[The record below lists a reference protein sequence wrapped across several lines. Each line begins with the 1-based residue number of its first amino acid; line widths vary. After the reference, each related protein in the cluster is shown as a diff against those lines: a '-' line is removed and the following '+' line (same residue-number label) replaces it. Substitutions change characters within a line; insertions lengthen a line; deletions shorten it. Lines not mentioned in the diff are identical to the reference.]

1 MPSVSVPM
9 MKAYARFAG
18 VLSIVAAGGFAGCAQ
33 HASPMDLDVESV
45 EERPEF
51 MRHARARQLGPE
63 RLPQRCA
70 SDQAPQ
76 AASLQADEGWDRS
89 TIRVQ
94 TDDGLRELPLQESTF
109 ETLVVGTV
117 AETTVTQVF
126 ANPFNEPI
134 EAVYAFPLHER
145 AAVDDYWIH
154 IGERSLHGEIHR
166 RAEAKEIY
174 EDAKANGQRAGL
186 LEQER
191 PNVFTQSVAN
201 IPPGESIEIQMHV
214 VQPIAQ
220 EAGRGTLSLA
230 TVVGPRFIPGKPTG
244 RSGVG
249 VRPDTDEVAD
259 ASKVTPPVLDPKS
272 RGCAPLLITV
282 DIESQHSIGELT
294 SANHAVS
301 SHAGNGVT
309 TVELTA
315 GATLAN
321 RDFELSW
328 RMGGDSTE
336 AALMTQPDEG
346 GGGAFT
352 LTLVPPT
359 SLEAEDAVP
368 RDLIFV
374 VDNSGSMGGKPMD
387 TAKAVM
393 RQAIESMGPED
404 RFTVLRFSESAS
416 KLSVGLLDNTASN
429 RRRGLEYVQDMRG
442 MGGTHMRAGIEAALA
457 LAQSSDRVPMV
468 LLLTDGYI
476 GNEAAIFELTDEHLG
491 HARIFGLGVGQ
502 APNRFLLGGLSTVG
516 RGAVSYVGSDETV
529 EAAVE
534 RFYRR
539 IASPALRDISID
551 WGTLPVKDVA
561 PSRLPDLFVGQP
573 VVVFGRYSNEGA
585 GTVVVEGWQGK
596 HKTRF
601 ELEVDLAQGTSGTGL
616 RSMWARTRIEELLR
630 DPEVFRL
637 DSAARDRRTEAA
649 TEIALAY
656 RVLTEHTAFVA
667 VDNEVA
673 TKDRAKTVA
682 VPVEPV
688 RGMAPAQSGSLGL
701 VGTGRGGGGT
711 GQGTIGLGNTGLVG
725 KGGGG
730 GSGSGYGRGAGAG
743 FGGRGKRVPR
753 IRHAKALVTGSLDR
767 DVIRRIVRAH
777 SNSLRTCYESVLEVD
792 PNASFEVSIGFVID
806 SEGRVTAELTWSKE
820 PGTEAEKDF
829 DACLTTA
836 LERIRFPKPAGGG
849 TVKVRYP
856 LVFEPG

>member
-1 MPSVSVPM
+1 MSVPM

-45 EERPEF
+45 EERPQS
-51 MRHARARQLGPE
+51 MRHARGEGSGPH

-70 SDQAPQ
+70 LTQASEAVPLEAQ
-76 AASLQADEGWDRS
+76 DGWDRS
-89 TIRVQ
+89 SIRVQ
-94 TDDGLRELPLQESTF
+94 TDEGLRELPLQESTF

-117 AETTVTQVF
+117 AETTITQVF

-134 EAVYAFPLHER
+134 EAVYAFPLHQR

-154 IGERSLHGEIHR
+154 VGERSLHGEIHR
-166 RAEAKEIY
+166 RQDANDIYDEAK
-174 EDAKANGQRAGL
+174 AKGQRASL

-220 EAGRGTLSLA
+220 EAGRGTLSLP
-230 TVVGPRFIPGKPTG
+230 TVVGPRFIPGTATG
-244 RSGVG
+244 RAGAGVS
-249 VRPDTDEVAD
+249 PDTDEVPD
-259 ASKVTPPVLDPKS
+259 ASKITPPVLNPKS
-272 RGCAPLLITV
+272 SACAPLLITV
-282 DIESQHSIGELT
+282 DIESPLSIGGLV
-294 SANHAVS
+294 SANHTITS
-301 SHAGNGVT
+301 NAGNGVT
-309 TVELTA
+309 TVELAA

-328 RMGGDSTE
+328 KMSGDATQ
-336 AALMTQPDEG
+336 AAVMTQPDAD

-352 LTLVPPT
+352 LTLVPPA
-359 SLEAEDAVP
+359 SLEADEAVP

-393 RQAIESMGPED
+393 REAIAAMGPED

-416 KLSVGLLDNTASN
+416 KLSPGLLGNTERN
-429 RRRGLEYVQDMRG
+429 RRRGLKYVDDMRG

-491 HARIFGLGVGQ
+491 HARIFGLGVGA
-502 APNRFLLGGLSTVG
+502 APNRFLLDGLSTVG
-516 RGAVSYVGSDETV
+516 RGAVSYVGMTETV
-529 EAAVE
+529 EQVVE

-561 PSRLPDLFVGQP
+561 PQRIPDLFVGQP
-573 VVVFGRYSNEGA
+573 IVVYGRYASEGT

-596 HKTRF
+596 TKARF
-601 ELEVDLAQGTSGTGL
+601 EVEVDLAEGSSGTGL

-637 DSAARDRRTEAA
+637 DSAARDQRTETA
-649 TEIALAY
+649 TKLALSY

-667 VDNEVA
+667 VDNEVV
-673 TKDRAKTVA
+673 TKDAAKTVA

-688 RGMAPAQSGSLGL
+688 QGMAPGHSGSLGL
-701 VGTGRGGGGT
+701 AGTGRGGGGS
-711 GQGTIGLGNTGLVG
+711 GQGTIGLGNTGVIG
-725 KGGGG
+725 AGG
-730 GSGSGYGRGAGAG
+730 GSGSGYARGAGAG
-743 FGGRGKRVPR
+743 FGGRGKRVPHV
-753 IRHAKALVTGSLDR
+753 RHAKAQVTGSLDR
-767 DVIRRIVRAH
+767 DVIRRMVRAH
-777 SNSLRTCYESVLEVD
+777 NRSLRACYESELAVD
-792 PNASFEVSIGFVID
+792 PNASFRLSIGFIID
-806 SEGRVTAELTWSKE
+806 SEGRVTASLKWKD
-820 PGTEAEKDF
+820 EAEGEAHKDF
-829 DACLTTA
+829 GACLSTA
-836 LERIRFPKPAGGG
+836 LERVRFPKPAGGG
-849 TVKVRYP
+849 TVKVTYP

>member
-1 MPSVSVPM
+1 M

-45 EERPEF
+45 EERPQF
-51 MRHARARQLGPE
+51 MRHARGQEFGPE

-70 SDQAPQ
+70 LDQAPE
-76 AASLQADEGWDRS
+76 AASLAADEGWDRS
-89 TIRVQ
+89 TVRVQ
-94 TDDGLRELPLQESTF
+94 TDEGLRELPLQESTY

-126 ANPFNEPI
+126 ANPFSEPI
-134 EAVYAFPLHER
+134 EAVYAFPLHHR

-154 IGERSLHGEIHR
+154 IGDRSLHGEIHR
-166 RAEAKEIY
+166 RADAKEIY

-214 VQPIAQ
+214 VQPVAQ
-220 EAGRGTLSLA
+220 EAGRGTLSLP
-230 TVVGPRFIPGKPTG
+230 TVVGPRFIPGKATG
-244 RSGVG
+244 RSGSG
-249 VRPDTDEVAD
+249 VSPDTDQVPD
-259 ASKVTPPVLDPKS
+259 ASKITPPVLHPKS

-282 DIESQHSIGELT
+282 DIEAPHSIGELT
-294 SANHAVS
+294 SANHS
-301 SHAGNGVT
+301 ISTNAGNGVT
-309 TVELTA
+309 TVELTE

-328 RMGGDSTE
+328 SMGGDETE
-336 AALMTQPDEG
+336 AAVMIQPDED

-359 SLEAEDAVP
+359 SMAAEEAVP

-374 VDNSGSMGGKPMD
+374 VDNSGSMGGKPMN

-393 RQAIESMGPED
+393 REAIESMGPAD

-416 KLSVGLLDNTASN
+416 KLSPGLLDNTAGN
-429 RRRGLEYVQDMRG
+429 RRRGLAYVDDMRG

-476 GNEAAIFELTDEHLG
+476 GNEAAIFELTDQHLG
-491 HARIFGLGVGQ
+491 LARIFALGVGQ
-502 APNRFLLGGLSTVG
+502 APNRFLLDGLSTVG
-516 RGAVSYVGSDETV
+516 RGAVSYVGNNETV
-529 EAAVE
+529 AAAVE

-561 PSRLPDLFVGQP
+561 PQRIPDLFVGQP
-573 VVVFGRYSNEGA
+573 VVVFGRYASEGS

-596 HKTRF
+596 RKARF
-601 ELEVDLAQGTSGTGL
+601 ELEVDLAEGTSGTGL

-649 TEIALAY
+649 TELALAY

-667 VDNEVA
+667 VDNEVVTEGRA
-673 TKDRAKTVA
+673 TTVA

-688 RGMAPAQSGSLGL
+688 RGMDPGQSGGLGL
-701 VGTGRGGGGT
+701 VGTGRGGGGS

-730 GSGSGYGRGAGAG
+730 GSGYGRGAGAG

-753 IRHAKALVTGSLDR
+753 VRHAKAQVTGSLDR
-767 DVIRRIVRAH
+767 DVIRRMVRAH
-777 SNSLRTCYESVLEVD
+777 NNSLRACYEPVLAVD
-792 PNASFEVSIGFVID
+792 PNASFKVSIGFVID

-820 PGTEAEKDF
+820 PQSDAMKDF
-829 DACLTTA
+829 DTCLSTA

-856 LVFEPG
+856 LVFQPG

>member
-1 MPSVSVPM
+1 M

-45 EERPEF
+45 EERPQF
-51 MRHARARQLGPE
+51 MRHARGQEFGPE

-70 SDQAPQ
+70 LDQAPE
-76 AASLQADEGWDRS
+76 AASLAADEGWDRS
-89 TIRVQ
+89 TVRVQ
-94 TDDGLRELPLQESTF
+94 TDEGLRELPLQESTY

-126 ANPFNEPI
+126 ANPFSEPI
-134 EAVYAFPLHER
+134 EAVYAFPLHHR

-154 IGERSLHGEIHR
+154 IGDRSLHGEIHR
-166 RAEAKEIY
+166 RADAKEIY

-214 VQPIAQ
+214 VQPVAQ
-220 EAGRGTLSLA
+220 EAGRGTLSLP
-230 TVVGPRFIPGKPTG
+230 TVVGPRFIPGKATG
-244 RSGVG
+244 RSGSG
-249 VRPDTDEVAD
+249 VSPDTDQVPD
-259 ASKVTPPVLDPKS
+259 ASKITPPVLHPKS

-282 DIESQHSIGELT
+282 DIEAPHSIGELT
-294 SANHAVS
+294 SANHS
-301 SHAGNGVT
+301 ISTNAGNGVT
-309 TVELTA
+309 TVELTE

-328 RMGGDSTE
+328 SMGGDETE
-336 AALMTQPDEG
+336 AAVMIQPDED

-359 SLEAEDAVP
+359 SMAAEEAVP

-374 VDNSGSMGGKPMD
+374 VDNSGSMGGKPMN

-393 RQAIESMGPED
+393 REAIESMGPAD

-416 KLSVGLLDNTASN
+416 KLSPGLLDNTAGN
-429 RRRGLEYVQDMRG
+429 RRRGLAYVDDMRG

-476 GNEAAIFELTDEHLG
+476 GNEAAIFELTDQHLG
-491 HARIFGLGVGQ
+491 HARIFALGVGQ
-502 APNRFLLGGLSTVG
+502 APNRFLLDGLSTVG
-516 RGAVSYVGSDETV
+516 RGAVSYVGNNETV
-529 EAAVE
+529 AAAVE

-561 PSRLPDLFVGQP
+561 PQRIPDLFVGQP
-573 VVVFGRYSNEGA
+573 VVVFGRYASEGS

-596 HKTRF
+596 RKARF
-601 ELEVDLAQGTSGTGL
+601 ELEVDLAEGTSGTGL

-649 TEIALAY
+649 TELALAY

-667 VDNEVA
+667 VDNEVV
-673 TKDRAKTVA
+673 TKGRAATVA

-688 RGMAPAQSGSLGL
+688 RGMDPGQSGGLGL
-701 VGTGRGGGGT
+701 VGTGRGGGGS

-730 GSGSGYGRGAGAG
+730 GSGYGRGAGAG

-753 IRHAKALVTGSLDR
+753 VRHAKAQVTGSLDR
-767 DVIRRIVRAH
+767 DVIRRMVRAH
-777 SNSLRTCYESVLEVD
+777 NNSLRACYEPVLAVD
-792 PNASFEVSIGFVID
+792 PNASFKVSIGFVID

-820 PGTEAEKDF
+820 PQSGAMKDF
-829 DACLTTA
+829 DTCLSTA
-836 LERIRFPKPAGGG
+836 LEQIRFPKPAGGG

-856 LVFEPG
+856 LVFQPG

>member
-1 MPSVSVPM
+1 M

-18 VLSIVAAGGFAGCAQ
+18 VLCMIAAGGLAGCAQ
-33 HASPMDLDVESV
+33 HASPMDLDVEPV
-45 EERPEF
+45 EDRPQF
-51 MRHARARQLGPE
+51 SRHARAEGPGPE
-63 RLPQRCA
+63 RMPQRCA
-70 SDQAPQ
+70 VTQAPH
-76 AASLQADEGWDRS
+76 AAPLTANEGWDRS
-89 TIRVQ
+89 SIRVQ
-94 TDDGLRELPLQESTF
+94 TDDGLRELPLQESTY
-109 ETLVVGTV
+109 ETLVIGTV

-126 ANPFNEPI
+126 ANPFREPV
-134 EAVYAFPLHER
+134 EAVYAFPLHEQ

-154 IGERSLHGEIHR
+154 IGERSLHGQIHR
-166 RAEAKEIY
+166 REDAKEIY
-174 EDAKANGQRAGL
+174 EDAKAQGRRAGL

-201 IPPGESIEIQMHV
+201 IPPGESIEVQMHV

-220 EAGRGTLSLA
+220 EAGRGTLSLP
-230 TVVGPRFIPGKPTG
+230 TVVGPRFIPGTPTG
-244 RSGVG
+244 RSGAG
-249 VRPDTDEVAD
+249 VRPDTDEVPD
-259 ASKVTPPVLDPKS
+259 ASKITPPVLDPRA

-282 DIESQHSIGELT
+282 DIEAPYAVGGLV
-294 SANHAVS
+294 SANHAIS

-328 RMGGDSTE
+328 TMGGDTTE
-336 AALMTQPDEG
+336 AAVMTQPDED

-359 SLEAEDAVP
+359 SLEADEAVP

-393 RQAIESMGPED
+393 REAIDSMGPRD

-416 KLSVGLLDNTASN
+416 KLSPGLLDNTATN
-429 RRRGLEYVQDMRG
+429 RRRGLDYVDDMRG

-457 LAQSSDRVPMV
+457 LAQASDRVPMV

-476 GNEAAIFELTDEHLG
+476 GNEAAVFELADLRLG

-502 APNRFLLGGLSTVG
+502 APNRFLLDGLSTVG
-516 RGAVSYVGSDETV
+516 RGAVSYVRSSETV
-529 EAAVE
+529 QRTVE
-534 RFYRR
+534 RFYSR
-539 IASPALRDISID
+539 IASPALRDVSID
-551 WGTLPVKDVA
+551 WGTLPVEDVA
-561 PSRLPDLFVGQP
+561 PQRIPDLFVGQP
-573 VVVFGRYSNEGA
+573 IVVYGRYATQGA
-585 GTVVVEGWQGK
+585 GTVVVEGWQGSRK
-596 HKTRF
+596 ARF
-601 ELEVDLAQGTSGTGL
+601 EVEVDLADGSSGSGL

-630 DPEVFRL
+630 DPDVWRL
-637 DSAARDRRTEAA
+637 DADARELRTEKA
-649 TEIALAY
+649 TTIALAY

-673 TKDRAKTVA
+673 TKDVAKTVA

-688 RGMAPAQSGSLGL
+688 QGMATRPAGGFGL

-711 GQGTIGLGNTGLVG
+711 GQGTIGLGNTGLIG
-725 KGGGG
+725 KGNGG
-730 GSGSGYGRGAGAG
+730 GSGYGRGTGAS
-743 FGGRGKRVPR
+743 FGGRGKRAPR
-753 IRHAKALVTGSLDR
+753 VRHAKAEVTGALDR
-767 DVIRRIVRAH
+767 NVIRRMMRAH
-777 SNSLRTCYESVLEVD
+777 NNSLRACYEPVLAVD
-792 PNASFEVSIGFVID
+792 PNAAFKVSIGFVID
-806 SEGRVTAELTWSKE
+806 GQGRVAAELTWSKE
-820 PGTEAEKDF
+820 SLTEAEEAF
-829 DACLTTA
+829 GACLETA

-856 LVFEPG
+856 LVFQPG

>member
-1 MPSVSVPM
+1 ME
-9 MKAYARFAG
+9 
-18 VLSIVAAGGFAGCAQ
+18 
-33 HASPMDLDVESV
+33 LDVESV
-45 EERPEF
+45 EERPQSL
-51 MRHARARQLGPE
+51 RHARGDGPGPH

-70 SDQAPQ
+70 LTQPS
-76 AASLQADEGWDRS
+76 AAVPLGAQDGWDRS
-89 TIRVQ
+89 SIRVQ

-134 EAVYAFPLHER
+134 EAVYAFPLHQR

-154 IGERSLHGEIHR
+154 VGARSLHGEIHR
-166 RAEAKEIY
+166 RGEANEIYDEAK
-174 EDAKANGQRAGL
+174 AKGQRASL

-220 EAGRGTLSLA
+220 EAGRATLTLP
-230 TVVGPRFIPGKPTG
+230 TVVGPRFIPGTPTG
-244 RSGVG
+244 RSGDG
-249 VRPDTDEVAD
+249 VSPDTDEVPD
-259 ASKVTPPVLDPKS
+259 ASKITPPVLNPRS
-272 RGCAPLLITV
+272 SACAPLLITV
-282 DIESQHSIGELT
+282 DIESPLSMGGLL
-294 SANHAVS
+294 SANHTITS
-301 SHAGNGVT
+301 NAGNGVT
-309 TVELTA
+309 TVELAA

-328 RMGGDSTE
+328 AMSGDSTQ
-336 AALMTQPDEG
+336 AAVMTQPDAD

-352 LTLVPPT
+352 LTLVPPAN
-359 SLEAEDAVP
+359 LEADKAVP

-393 RQAIESMGPED
+393 REAIASMGPED
-404 RFTVLRFSESAS
+404 RFTVLRFSENAS
-416 KLSVGLLDNTASN
+416 GLSPGLLGNTERN
-429 RRRGLEYVQDMRG
+429 RRRGLKYVDDMRG
-442 MGGTHMRAGIEAALA
+442 MGGTHMRAGIEAALK

-502 APNRFLLGGLSTVG
+502 APNRFLLDGLSTVG
-516 RGAVSYVGSDETV
+516 RGAVSYVGMTQSV
-529 EAAVE
+529 EEVVE
-534 RFYRR
+534 RFYGR
-539 IASPALRDISID
+539 IASPALRDVSID

-561 PSRLPDLFVGQP
+561 PQRIPDLFVGQP
-573 VVVFGRYSNEGA
+573 IVVYGRYAREGT

-596 HKTRF
+596 TKARF
-601 ELEVDLAQGTSGTGL
+601 EVEVDLAQGSSGTGL

-637 DSAARDRRTEAA
+637 DSAARDQRTETA
-649 TEIALAY
+649 TKLALSY

-667 VDNEVA
+667 VDNEVV
-673 TKDRAKTVA
+673 TKDAAKTVA

-688 RGMAPAQSGSLGL
+688 QGMAPGHSGGLGL
-701 VGTGRGGGGT
+701 VGTGRGGGGS
-711 GQGTIGLGNTGLVG
+711 GQGTIGLGNTGVIG
-725 KGGGG
+725 KGG
-730 GSGSGYGRGAGAG
+730 GSGSGYARGAGAG

-753 IRHAKALVTGSLDR
+753 VRHAKAQVTGSLDR
-767 DVIRRIVRAH
+767 DVIRRMVRAH
-777 SNSLRTCYESVLEVD
+777 NRSLRACYESELAVD
-792 PNASFEVSIGFVID
+792 PNASFRLSIGFIID
-806 SEGRVTAELTWSKE
+806 SEGRVTASLKWKD
-820 PGTEAEKDF
+820 EAEGEAHKDF
-829 DACLTTA
+829 GACLSTA
-836 LERIRFPKPAGGG
+836 LERVRFPKPAGGG
-849 TVKVRYP
+849 TVKVTYP

>member
-1 MPSVSVPM
+1 M

-45 EERPEF
+45 EERPQF
-51 MRHARARQLGPE
+51 MRHARAGDSELQ

-70 SDQAPQ
+70 LTQAPE
-76 AASLQADEGWDRS
+76 ATPLQADEGWDRS

-94 TDDGLRELPLQESTF
+94 TDDGLRELPLQESSF

-154 IGERSLHGEIHR
+154 VGERSLHGEIHR
-166 RAEAKEIY
+166 REEAKQIY
-174 EDAKANGQRAGL
+174 EDAKAKGQRAGL

-220 EAGRGTLSLA
+220 EAGRGTLSLP
-230 TVVGPRFIPGKPTG
+230 TVVGPRFTPGTSTG
-244 RSGVG
+244 RSGAG
-249 VRPDTDEVAD
+249 VSPDTDEVPD
-259 ASKVTPPVLDPKS
+259 ASKITPPVLDPKS

-282 DIESQHSIGELT
+282 DIESSISIGSLA
-294 SANHAVS
+294 SANHAITRNT
-301 SHAGNGVT
+301 GNGVT
-309 TVELTA
+309 TVELKA

-328 RMGGDSTE
+328 TMGGDATE
-336 AALMTQPDEG
+336 AAVMTQPDAD

-352 LTLVPPT
+352 LTLVPPA
-359 SLEAEDAVP
+359 SLEADEAVP

-374 VDNSGSMGGKPMD
+374 VDNSGSMGGKPMQ

-393 RQAIESMGPED
+393 HEAIGAMGPDD
-404 RFTVLRFSESAS
+404 RFTVLRFSESTS
-416 KLSVGLLDNTASN
+416 ELSPALLSNTSAN
-429 RRRGLEYVQDMRG
+429 RLRGLKYVDEMIG
-442 MGGTHMRAGIEAALA
+442 MGGTHMLAGIEAALA

-476 GNEAAIFELTDEHLG
+476 GNEAAIFELTDQHLG

-502 APNRFLLGGLSTVG
+502 APNRFLLDGLSTVG
-516 RGAVSYVGSDETV
+516 RGAVSYVGPNETV
-529 EAAVE
+529 QRVVE

-561 PSRLPDLFVGQP
+561 PQRIPDLFVGQP
-573 VVVFGRYSNEGA
+573 IVVYGRYASEA
-585 GTVVVEGWQGK
+585 TGTVVVEGWQGK
-596 HKTRF
+596 HKARF
-601 ELEVDLAQGTSGTGL
+601 EVEVDLAQGSSGTGL

-637 DSAARDRRTEAA
+637 DSAARDLRTEAA
-649 TEIALAY
+649 TEIALSY

-667 VDNEVA
+667 VDNEVV
-673 TKDRAKTVA
+673 TKDPAKTVA
-682 VPVEPV
+682 VRVEPV
-688 RGMAPAQSGSLGL
+688 RGMDPRQSGSLGL
-701 VGTGRGGGGT
+701 IGTGRGGGGT
-711 GQGTIGLGNTGLVG
+711 GQGTIGLGRTGVIG
-725 KGGGG
+725 NGGG
-730 GSGSGYGRGAGAG
+730 GSGSGYGTGAGAG
-743 FGGRGKRVPR
+743 FGGRGKRIPR
-753 IRHAKALVTGSLDR
+753 VRHAKSKVTGSLDR
-767 DVIRRIVRAH
+767 NVIRRMVRAH
-777 SNSLRTCYESVLEVD
+777 NNSLQACYEAVLEVD
-792 PNASFEVSIGFVID
+792 PNASFRLSIEFVID
-806 SEGRVTAELTWSKE
+806 SEGRVTASLVW
-820 PGTEAEKDF
+820 PGESQSEAEKVF

-836 LERIRFPKPAGGG
+836 LERIRFPKPGGGG

-856 LVFEPG
+856 LVFQPG

>member
-1 MPSVSVPM
+1 MSVPM

-45 EERPEF
+45 EERPQT
-51 MRHARARQLGPE
+51 MRQARGDGSG

-70 SDQAPQ
+70 LSQAP
-76 AASLQADEGWDRS
+76 AATPLEANDGWDRS
-89 TIRVQ
+89 SIRVQ
-94 TDDGLRELPLQESTF
+94 TDEGLRELPLQESTF

-126 ANPFNEPI
+126 ANPFSEPI
-134 EAVYAFPLHER
+134 EAVYAFPLHQR

-154 IGERSLHGEIHR
+154 VGERSLHGEIHR
-166 RAEAKEIY
+166 RREANEIYDEAK
-174 EDAKANGQRAGL
+174 AKGHRASL

-220 EAGRGTLSLA
+220 EAGRGTLSLP
-230 TVVGPRFIPGKPTG
+230 TVVGPRFIPGVPTG
-244 RSGVG
+244 RSGTG
-249 VRPDTDEVAD
+249 VSPDTDEVPD
-259 ASKVTPPVLDPKS
+259 ASKLTPPVLNPKS
-272 RGCAPLLITV
+272 GGCAPLLITV
-282 DIESQHSIGELT
+282 DIESPLAIGGLASAHHTIT
-294 SANHAVS
+294 SN
-301 SHAGNGVT
+301 AGNGVT
-309 TVELTA
+309 TVELAA

-328 RMGGDSTE
+328 KMSGDVTQ
-336 AALMTQPDEG
+336 AAVMTQPGAE

-359 SLEAEDAVP
+359 SLEAGEAVP

-393 RQAIESMGPED
+393 REAIASMGPED
-404 RFTVLRFSESAS
+404 RFSVLRFSESAS
-416 KLSVGLLDNTASN
+416 KLSPGLLGNTEGN
-429 RRRGLEYVQDMRG
+429 RRRGLEYVDNMRG

-476 GNEAAIFELTDEHLG
+476 GNEAAIFELVDERLG
-491 HARIFGLGVGQ
+491 HARIFGLGVGA
-502 APNRFLLGGLSTVG
+502 APNRFLLDGLSTVG
-516 RGAVSYVGSDETV
+516 RGAVSYVGMTETV
-529 EAAVE
+529 EQVVG

-561 PSRLPDLFVGQP
+561 PQRIADLFVGQP
-573 VVVFGRYSNEGA
+573 IVVYGRYANEGT
-585 GTVVVEGWQGK
+585 GTVVVEGWQGRTK
-596 HKTRF
+596 ARF
-601 ELEVDLAQGTSGTGL
+601 EVEVDLAEGSSGTGL

-637 DSAARDRRTEAA
+637 DSAARDRRTETA
-649 TEIALAY
+649 TKLALSY

-667 VDNEVA
+667 VDNEVV
-673 TKDRAKTVA
+673 TKDAVMTVA

-688 RGMAPAQSGSLGL
+688 QGMAARHSGVLGL
-701 VGTGRGGGGT
+701 VGTGRGGGGS
-711 GQGTIGLGNTGLVG
+711 GQGTIGLGNTGVIG
-725 KGGGG
+725 AGGGA
-730 GSGSGYGRGAGAG
+730 GSGYGRGAGAG
-743 FGGRGKRVPR
+743 FGGRGKRVPHV
-753 IRHAKALVTGSLDR
+753 RHAKAQVTGSLDR
-767 DVIRRIVRAH
+767 DAIRRRVRAH
-777 SNSLRTCYESVLEVD
+777 NSSLRACYESVLAVD
-792 PNASFEVSIGFVID
+792 PNASFRLSIGFIID
-806 SEGRVTAELTWSKE
+806 SEGRVTASLQWAD
-820 PGTEAEKDF
+820 EAEGEAHKDF
-829 DACLTTA
+829 DACLSTA

-849 TVKVRYP
+849 TVKVTYP
-856 LVFEPG
+856 LVFQPG